1 MFIFLLCGGSVLF
14 GRECTVFWPEVSRA
28 SVRGSDISTLTIFN
42 LLTPLF
48 LSHHTILILPIQG
61 WKNIIAPSCL
71 MQCKYAI
78 TDRYSGSQDPSSY
91 YTWLQFLSHR
101 PWMHH
106 LLSTASTTLNEII
119 CFAFWS
125 ALPKS
130 YYHISV
136 LSKLLSSY
144 FLKFCQTMANVIVE
158 DCFLWKRKR
167 WSAHNCY
174 PSSYLGHVT
183 RLPTIQND
191 RRLDES
197 VFPYNSN
204 TQSTSR

>member
-1 MFIFLLCGGSVLF
+1 MWNSFFLLCGRSVLF
-14 GRECTVFWPEVSRA
+14 GCECTVFWPEVSRA

-144 FLKFCQTMANVIVE
+144 FLKFCQTMANVIVSVKE
-158 DCFLWKRKR
+158 EALKRSQLLSLLISR
-167 WSAHNCY
+167 PCD
-174 PSSYLGHVT
+174 T
-183 RLPTIQND
+183 FT
-191 RRLDES
+191 
-197 VFPYNSN
+197 YNSERPPLGRVGLPA
-204 TQSTSR
+204 QQ

>member
-1 MFIFLLCGGSVLF
+1 MFIFLLCGRSVLF
-14 GRECTVFWPEVSRA
+14 GCECTVFWPEVSRA

-144 FLKFCQTMANVIVE
+144 FLKFCQTMANVIVSVKE
-158 DCFLWKRKR
+158 EALKRSQLLSLLISR
-167 WSAHNCY
+167 PCD
-174 PSSYLGHVT
+174 T
-183 RLPTIQND
+183 FT
-191 RRLDES
+191 
-197 VFPYNSN
+197 YNSERPPLGRVGLPV
-204 TQSTSR
+204 QQ

>member
-14 GRECTVFWPEVSRA
+14 GCECTVFWPEVSRA

-42 LLTPLF
+42 LATPLF

-144 FLKFCQTMANVIVE
+144 FLKFCQTMANVIVSVKE
-158 DCFLWKRKR
+158 EALKRSQLLSLLISR
-167 WSAHNCY
+167 PCD
-174 PSSYLGHVT
+174 T
-183 RLPTIQND
+183 FT
-191 RRLDES
+191 
-197 VFPYNSN
+197 YNSERPPLGRVGLPV
-204 TQSTSR
+204 QQ

>member
-1 MFIFLLCGGSVLF
+1 MFIFLLCGRSVLF
-14 GRECTVFWPEVSRA
+14 GCECTVFWPEVSRA

-61 WKNIIAPSCL
+61 WTNIIAPSCL

-144 FLKFCQTMANVIVE
+144 FLKFCQTMANVIVSVKE
-158 DCFLWKRKR
+158 EALKRSQLLSLLISR
-167 WSAHNCY
+167 PCD
-174 PSSYLGHVT
+174 T
-183 RLPTIQND
+183 FT
-191 RRLDES
+191 
-197 VFPYNSN
+197 YNSERPPLGRVGLPV
-204 TQSTSR
+204 QQ

>member
-144 FLKFCQTMANVIVE
+144 FLKFCQTMANVIVSVKE
-158 DCFLWKRKR
+158 EALKRSQLLSLLISR
-167 WSAHNCY
+167 PCD
-174 PSSYLGHVT
+174 T
-183 RLPTIQND
+183 FT
-191 RRLDES
+191 
-197 VFPYNSN
+197 YNSERPPLGRVGLPV
-204 TQSTSR
+204 QQ

>member
-144 FLKFCQTMANVIVE
+144 FLKFCQTMANVIVSVKE
-158 DCFLWKRKR
+158 EALKRSQLLSLLISR
-167 WSAHNCY
+167 PCD
-174 PSSYLGHVT
+174 T
-183 RLPTIQND
+183 FT
-191 RRLDES
+191 
-197 VFPYNSN
+197 YNSERPPLGRVGLPA
-204 TQSTSR
+204 QQ

>member
-42 LLTPLF
+42 LPTPLF
-48 LSHHTILILPIQG
+48 LSHNTILILPIQG
-61 WKNIIAPSCL
+61 WTNIIAPSCL

-144 FLKFCQTMANVIVE
+144 FLKFCQTMANVIVSVKE
-158 DCFLWKRKR
+158 EALKRSQLLSLLISR
-167 WSAHNCY
+167 PCD
-174 PSSYLGHVT
+174 T
-183 RLPTIQND
+183 FT
-191 RRLDES
+191 
-197 VFPYNSN
+197 YNSERPPLGRVGLPV
-204 TQSTSR
+204 QQ

>member
-1 MFIFLLCGGSVLF
+1 MFIFFLCGRSVLF
-14 GRECTVFWPEVSRA
+14 GCECTVFWPEVSRA

-42 LLTPLF
+42 LATPLF
-48 LSHHTILILPIQG
+48 LSHHTTLILPFQG
-61 WKNIIAPSCL
+61 WTNIIAPSCL

-144 FLKFCQTMANVIVE
+144 FLKFCQTMANVIVSVKE
-158 DCFLWKRKR
+158 EALKRSQLLSLLISR
-167 WSAHNCY
+167 PCD
-174 PSSYLGHVT
+174 T
-183 RLPTIQND
+183 FT
-191 RRLDES
+191 
-197 VFPYNSN
+197 YNSERPPLGRVGLPA
-204 TQSTSR
+204 QQ